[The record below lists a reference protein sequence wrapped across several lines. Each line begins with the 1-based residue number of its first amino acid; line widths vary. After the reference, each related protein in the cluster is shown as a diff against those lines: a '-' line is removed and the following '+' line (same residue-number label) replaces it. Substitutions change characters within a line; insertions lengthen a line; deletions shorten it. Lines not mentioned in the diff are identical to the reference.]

1 MQYLST
7 FVMYVEQFK
16 KFLNYNKN
24 NAIKTKTN
32 ITATVPHKTNFVK
45 LFQVFLWFSLSI
57 KLLLSC
63 FKFWISLIYN
73 INSTSS
79 SYELGVKVSFFN

>member
-1 MQYLST
+1 M
-7 FVMYVEQFK
+7 
-16 KFLNYNKN
+16 
-24 NAIKTKTN
+24 AIKTKTE

-63 FKFWISLIYN
+63 FKLWISFVNYVN
-73 INSTSS
+73 SS
-79 SYELGVKVSFFN
+79 SSSN